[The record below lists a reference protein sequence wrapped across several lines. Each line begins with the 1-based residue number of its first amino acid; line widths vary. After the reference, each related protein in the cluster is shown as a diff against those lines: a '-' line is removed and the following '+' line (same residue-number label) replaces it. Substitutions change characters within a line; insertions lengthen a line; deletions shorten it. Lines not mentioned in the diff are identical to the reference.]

1 MKVNELYNY
10 IEQYK
15 KKHKQTFKNSW
26 LNIQFVHDLKNIH
39 TILYVFA
46 GWTNHSVS
54 GQFPYIHHQTSYK
67 MGFKILRS
75 MIYGIDVQ
83 IMDTDISL
91 LMKPSSLNL
100 SSKLT
105 HTSFFVCVFKSNSN
119 CFVQFET
126 VSSIL

>member
-83 IMDTDISL
+83 IMDTDFSINETLQSQSQL
-91 LMKPSSLNL
+91 KIDSYV
-100 SSKLT
+100 
-105 HTSFFVCVFKSNSN
+105 FFCVCL
-119 CFVQFET
+119 Q
-126 VSSIL
+126 I

>member
-15 KKHKQTFKNSW
+15 KTHKQTFKNSW

-75 MIYGIDVQ
+75 MIYGIDEQ
-83 IMDTDISL
+83 IMDTDFSINESL
-91 LMKPSSLNL
+91 QSQSQLKIDSYVFLC
-100 SSKLT
+100 
-105 HTSFFVCVFKSNSN
+105 VCL
-119 CFVQFET
+119 Q
-126 VSSIL
+126 I